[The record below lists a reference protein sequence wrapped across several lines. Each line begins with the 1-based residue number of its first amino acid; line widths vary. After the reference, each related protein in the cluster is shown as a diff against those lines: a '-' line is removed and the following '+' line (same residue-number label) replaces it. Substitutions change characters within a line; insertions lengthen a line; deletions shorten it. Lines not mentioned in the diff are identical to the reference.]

1 MQTRVKKRWEDQTLL
16 EIGRLRPHASRYTDS
31 AEERSLNGTW
41 KFLYLEAPEYSP
53 TGFSEKGYDASGWDS
68 IDVPSCWQLQGYDKM
83 HYTDVYYLFPINPPF
98 VPSENPTGIYK
109 RNFTVTK
116 EETEMETVLRFEG
129 VDSAFDVWVNGTHA
143 GYSKVSRLPSE
154 FDISAYVETGENE
167 LTVRVYK
174 WSDGSYLED
183 QDMWWFSGIFRDVK
197 LISRPL
203 ARIEDCRIHADLDET
218 YQNGLLH
225 AEIELSGAGG
235 VLGWTLLSPDGT
247 AVREGELHADS
258 KDMTLS
264 AEIED
269 VQAWTAETPALY
281 TLKLNYCAD
290 GRLAGNVTA
299 ESKSSET
306 EKTDTAGKG
315 KTGTAGNLEADGT
328 ASHTVSY
335 RIGFRKI
342 ELKNGNFTVNGKAI
356 LLNGVNHHDY
366 SPTGGR
372 TVNPEVLKEDI
383 LMMKRFNI
391 NAVRFSHYPS
401 LPCIYDYCDEY
412 GLYVID
418 EADLECHG
426 FEWAHI
432 YDRITDDPEWERA
445 YVDRAVRM
453 VARDYNH
460 PSIIMWS
467 MGNESCFGD
476 NFRKEAAA
484 IRAMDGSRLIHYEG
498 DFEAEVADV
507 YSTMYTR
514 LKPLK
519 ELAENKKKGAGKP
532 HVHCEYSHAMGN
544 GPGCLADYQKL
555 YRSYRRLQG
564 GFVWEWYDHG
574 ILHENSDGTKNYFY
588 GGDYGDF
595 PTNGNFCVDGLL
607 MPDRTP
613 SPGLV
618 EYRQVICPVEITQNG
633 GDLYSVHNYYD
644 FKNLSK
650 IRLHCCVTDG
660 EKELSSFDIDNLFV
674 QPGEEALVELPHGV
688 IEPEENKD
696 YYLNVHVQEKY
707 ASNYAPA
714 GFEIGIYQFALPE
727 KKQTSCMVKNPAAE
741 SRQEAFQEKKQDI
754 LSAGKQKACP
764 GEMAG
769 RAELSENETEI
780 RISCGG
786 SKYVF
791 DKVRGLLTSMEHAG
805 RQLLARGPVL
815 AIDRADIDNDM
826 YKTDDWHNK
835 YFMTRPVEETEY
847 VSTQKTEQG
856 AAVYIQKYFGCYTQA
871 WGFRLAYTYTIRMDG
886 SMEVN
891 VSGTAIRNPEFEPEF
906 LPRLG
911 VELLVPKAFW
921 NVHYY
926 GLGPGENYC
935 DSKQAAVM
943 GVYDTTVDGMHTDYV
958 MPQENGHRENVR
970 FVCLSGKDGGVRIE
984 ARNESAFGL
993 NVHDYTTEA
1002 LRNAKHRGE
1011 ICRADHLVVN
1021 LDYKHS
1027 GLGSNSCGQ
1036 EQTEDCRAGIEDFK
1050 LSFAVLP
1057 DELKNEL
1064 K

>member
-1 MQTRVKKRWEDQTLL
+1 MQTRAKKRWEDQTLL

-31 AEERSLNGTW
+31 AEEKDLNGSW

-53 TGFSEKGYDASGWDS
+53 EGFEKKDYDASGWDS
-68 IDVPSCWQLQGYDKM
+68 IEVPSCWQLKGYDRM
-83 HYTDVYYLFPINPPF
+83 HYTDVYYLFPLNPPF

-109 RNFTVTK
+109 RTFTIGRAEK
-116 EETEMETVLRFEG
+116 ENQTVLHFDG
-129 VDSAFDVWVNGTHA
+129 VDSAFDVWVNGAHV

-154 FDISAYVETGENE
+154 FDISRYVGEGENE

-203 ARIEDCRIHADLDET
+203 FRIEDCRIHADLDET
-218 YQNGLLH
+218 YQDGLLR
-225 AEIELSGAGG
+225 AEIELSEAGG
-235 VLGWTLLSPDGT
+235 TLGWQLLSPAG
-247 AVREGELHADS
+247 ALVKEAELPAE
-258 KDMTLS
+258 TNRLS
-264 AEIED
+264 IFTEVKD

-281 TLKLNYCAD
+281 ILKLCYRKN
-290 GRLAGNVTA
+290 GGNAA
-299 ESKSSET
+299 EKDE
-306 EKTDTAGKG
+306 
-315 KTGTAGNLEADGT
+315 
-328 ASHTVSY
+328 HTVSY

-342 ELKNGNFTVNGKAI
+342 EVRNGNFTVNGKAI

-372 TVNPEVLKEDI
+372 TVDPEVLKEDI

-426 FEWAHI
+426 FEWAHV
-432 YDRITDDPEWERA
+432 YDRITDDPSWEQA
-445 YVDRAVRM
+445 YTDRAVRM

-460 PSIIMWS
+460 PSVIMWS

-484 IRAMDGSRLIHYEG
+484 IRAMDDSRLVHYEG
-498 DFEAEVADV
+498 DFEAEVTDV

-514 LKPLK
+514 LKPLA
-519 ELAENKKKGAGKP
+519 ELEENKKKGAGKP
-532 HVHCEYSHAMGN
+532 HVHCEYAHAMGN

-555 YRSYRRLQG
+555 YRSCKRLQG

-574 ILHENSDGTKNYFY
+574 ILHEEADGTKTYLY

-595 PTNGNFCVDGLL
+595 PTNGNFCIDGLL
-607 MPDRTP
+607 MPDRKP
-613 SPGLV
+613 SPGLI
-618 EYRQVICPVEITQNG
+618 EYRQVICPVEIRKNG
-633 GDLYSVHNYYD
+633 GDLYAVHNYYD
-644 FKNLSK
+644 FRDLSG
-650 IRLHCCVTDG
+650 ICLHCCVTDG
-660 EKELSSFDIDNLFV
+660 EKELASFDVDDLSV
-674 QPGEEALVELPHGV
+674 QPGEEALIELPHGV
-688 IEPEENKD
+688 IEPEENRD
-696 YYLNVHVQEKY
+696 YYLNVHVLEKN

-714 GFEIGIYQFALPE
+714 GFEIGIYQFELPE
-727 KKQTSCMVKNPAAE
+727 KKLAAVSPRE
-741 SRQEAFQEKKQDI
+741 
-754 LSAGKQKACP
+754 AGKAVLEENAQK
-764 GEMAG
+764 
-769 RAELSENETEI
+769 I

-786 SKYVF
+786 SSYEF
-791 DKVRGLLTSMEHAG
+791 DKVKGLLISMEHAG
-805 RQLLARGPVL
+805 RQLVERGPLL

-835 YFMTRPVEETEY
+835 YFMTRPVEETEF
-847 VSTQKTEQG
+847 VSAQTTERG
-856 AAVYIQKYFGCYTQA
+856 ASVYIQKYFGCYTQA
-871 WGFRLAYTYTIRMDG
+871 WGFRLAYTYSISADG
-886 SMEVN
+886 SMEVRLC
-891 VSGTAIRNPEFEPEF
+891 GTAIRNPGFEPEF

-921 NVHYY
+921 NVRYY

-935 DSKQAAVM
+935 DSRQAAVM
-943 GVYDTTVDGMHTDYV
+943 GVYDTTVNGMHTDYV
-958 MPQENGHRENVR
+958 MPQENGHRESVR
-970 FVCLSGKDGGVRIE
+970 FVCLSGKDGGLRIE
-984 ARNESAFGL
+984 ASADGAFGL

-1002 LRNAKHRGE
+1002 LRRARHRNE
-1011 ICRADHLVVN
+1011 LCREDYLVVN
-1021 LDYKHS
+1021 LDHSHS

-1036 EQTEDCRAGIEDFK
+1036 EQTEACKTGIEDFD
-1050 LSFAVLP
+1050 LSFVLRP
-1057 DELKNEL
+1057 LEAK
-1064 K
+1064 